1 MDLSGFLLLK
11 NLSSELKVYN
21 TQLEDL
27 SFLKNLEVIDAEF
40 GYKFLSIMDNPN
52 LKRLGFESLKTIL
65 PENNTFTM
73 EIKSN
78 HQDFCITTNEL
89 QVLAVHRVDFL
100 MTQMKLCEDL
110 NRRDGEKVCHFG
122 DLSTMDSDC
131 LHIIGDVSINNE
143 NEKFV
148 GKLKNVTF
156 IYGSLT
162 IKGTEELESLDFLSN
177 FRQAA
182 NLKIDGER
190 SDFTPEFDQTPMVR
204 IISNEKLQKVWL
216 HSMRSPP
223 YPQPEGTHRIIEI
236 DGNSMEIFRDQRE
249 CLLFQKLTQSQIKY
263 NKQSCSKLEPATTVN
278 PIGLKHLEAEHEFS
292 QFGGTLAT
300 IKTAVDNRAIYTLAA
315 SAGVN
320 SIWIGLFCYANGNST
335 LCVHDDDSGPMI
347 YTSFT
352 FGDPNLQGNDGCVY
366 MRTSGRTAAQWV
378 TSSCGVAGMP
388 FVCETPLTLGDQTC
402 IHNYNGYC
410 YLPSHELNLH
420 KNDTSNA
427 TYSKASAICA
437 SYNATLAS
445 IHSKPEVD
453 YIHALFKSSGAPG
466 LLLGAIPVDGFYWND
481 SLMNPV
487 F

>member
-1 MDLSGFLLLK
+1 M
-11 NLSSELKVYN
+11 
-21 TQLEDL
+21 
-27 SFLKNLEVIDAEF
+27 
-40 GYKFLSIMDNPN
+40 
-52 LKRLGFESLKTIL
+52 
-65 PENNTFTM
+65 
-73 EIKSN
+73 
-78 HQDFCITTNEL
+78 TN
-89 QVLAVHRVDFL
+89 
-100 MTQMKLCEDL
+100 
-110 NRRDGEKVCHFG
+110 
-122 DLSTMDSDC
+122 
-131 LHIIGDVSINNE
+131 
-143 NEKFV
+143 
-148 GKLKNVTF
+148 
-156 IYGSLT
+156 
-162 IKGTEELESLDFLSN
+162 
-177 FRQAA
+177 
-182 NLKIDGER
+182 
-190 SDFTPEFDQTPMVR
+190 
-204 IISNEKLQKVWL
+204 
-216 HSMRSPP
+216 
-223 YPQPEGTHRIIEI
+223 
-236 DGNSMEIFRDQRE
+236 
-249 CLLFQKLTQSQIKY
+249 
-263 NKQSCSKLEPATTVN
+263 
-278 PIGLKHLEAEHEFS
+278 
-292 QFGGTLAT
+292 
-300 IKTAVDNRAIYTLAA
+300 DNRAIYTLAA

-481 SLMNPV
+481 NTQYLDDSNCNSTFIMSPGTISSFGYPISKPPITTCTWNLAAFGPYRIGIYFTDFSVCLSVYIYDENDNLIGMPGHEISSFQVLAPGNVVKMVHDSKYDAAYGYHGFKATILPFLISFFFVDKIKVHFFDRRYIWLKFKLSLFVGMLHVLPPHQNTYQLS
-487 F
+487 